1 MKFSRKRRTCCL
13 ACSGPCRAILRPLR
27 PRSLYRSSCVSNER
41 FRFHWISGP
50 FVAGEPSDT
59 LRNTLHLGCCLW
71 RHSGCARC
79 VFLFLSLV
87 LDERFEASALHLQ
100 IWRILWLE
108 TNSMTSLCSTCTGV
122 SANSVVSAV
131 AGCLVFFRLQWVLFP
146 VEKSFVRF
154 AWAESPT

>member
-1 MKFSRKRRTCCL
+1 ML
-13 ACSGPCRAILRPLR
+13 
-27 PRSLYRSSCVSNER
+27 
-41 FRFHWISGP
+41 
-50 FVAGEPSDT
+50 
-59 LRNTLHLGCCLW
+59 
-71 RHSGCARC
+71 
-79 VFLFLSLV
+79 LSLV

-108 TNSMTSLCSTCTGV
+108 TKSMTSLCSTCTGV

-154 AWAESPT
+154 AWAESPK